1 MSENYKNTPFWNND
15 LSLEERLDYLIK
27 EMTLEEKI
35 QCLTT
40 GAPQITRLGLEPC
53 HVGGEAAHGIEA
65 RHDQDYNRGKP
76 QPTTTFTQP
85 IGMSSTWDT
94 SLIEKAGS
102 VVGNEARALSKKEK
116 RASLSRWAPT
126 IDMERDP
133 RWGRTEEA
141 YGEDP
146 FLTGKMSSAYIHG
159 MQGRDSFYLKC
170 AATLKHFYANNV
182 EEDRIKTS
190 SSIDPRNKH
199 EYYLEPFR
207 RAVMEGNA
215 EAMMTA
221 YNEINGTPAIV
232 NDEVLHIVKNQW
244 GLKGHV
250 VCDGGDF
257 SQTVEYHKYYK
268 THAETLAYGLKA
280 GIDCFT
286 DSPDLVYPAA
296 REALEKGLITEEDI
310 NQSIYNSFSTKLRL
324 GLYDANP
331 RCPYD
336 HIGVEALNC
345 EEHQQVCKEV
355 ARKSM
360 ILLKNEN
367 QMLPMDKNTK
377 ETIAVVGP
385 LAQEWYKDWYS
396 GIPPYS
402 VTPLEGIKK
411 EFQQATVTSTNG
423 LNHVKLRIGTQYLV
437 VGEDGLVRV
446 GSQEEA
452 ESFEHTD
459 WGFNKHTFKALSNG
473 KFLTAN
479 DEGNRITAT
488 KEEAFGWFVKES
500 FFLYESDECG
510 NDTTTQ
516 PTSDGYFH
524 ENKECS
530 IRIETW
536 NHKPLAINE
545 LGELI
550 FVDKEN
556 DPKEKD
562 EVTED
567 QIRDGQ
573 IIENSII
580 QNIRNKDN
588 IEIITNITMEVT
600 TDGIQQAVELSKK
613 ADKVIA
619 VVGCN
624 PMINSKEEV
633 DRTDIILPP
642 EQRRLL
648 QQIYQVNKN
657 VILVLITNY
666 PYAID
671 WEKDKIPA
679 ILTTA
684 TGSQELG
691 TGIAETLSG
700 DSRPAGRLNMTWY
713 KDISQL
719 PPIDDYD
726 IIQGKRTY
734 QYFDE
739 EVLYPFGYGLTYT
752 DFHYSD
758 LKVSMEED
766 SFTVQCK
773 VKNVGTLDSDEVVQ
787 LYVSQQS
794 SRAKRPIR
802 QLKGFE
808 RVWVNAGEE
817 KELHFTVAYD
827 ELKYYDVVNQSMLLE
842 ASDYV
847 IGIGASSED
856 IRLETT
862 IFVPGVQIGDRDL
875 NTPIRGDHY
884 DSYYNLQLHEGVGD
898 KSCIMVSTRDTWGE
912 AVYRN
917 IVLKKT
923 PGNMV
928 ITAKAR
934 REGHIQVY
942 YGEQLIAKAQLRENH
957 EFQQVVLPV
966 DSIELSS
973 PHKNEL
979 VLRLEGDVRIVE
991 FEFIW

>member
-1 MSENYKNTPFWNND
+1 MSENYKNTPFWDND

-40 GAPQITRLGLEPC
+40 GAPKITRLGLEPC
-53 HVGGEAAHGIEA
+53 RVGGEAAHGIEA
-65 RHDQDYNRGKP
+65 RHDQDKNRGEP

-102 VVGNEARALSKKEK
+102 VVGNEARALRKKEK
-116 RASLSRWAPT
+116 MASLSRWAPT

-257 SQTVEYHKYYK
+257 SQTVDYHKYFK

-286 DSPDLVYPAA
+286 DSPDLVHPAA

-324 GLYDANP
+324 GFYDAKP

-336 HIGVEALNC
+336 GIGVETLNC
-345 EEHQQVCKEV
+345 DEHQQICKEV

-367 QMLPMDKNTK
+367 QMLPLDKNTK

-402 VTPLEGIKK
+402 VTPLDGIKK
-411 EFQQATVTSTNG
+411 EFQQATITSTKG
-423 LNHVKLRIGTQYLV
+423 LNRVKLRIGTQYLV
-437 VGEDGLVRV
+437 VGEDGAVRV

-510 NDTTTQ
+510 SDSLAQ
-516 PTSDGYFH
+516 PPSEGYFH

-545 LGELI
+545 LGALVFE
-550 FVDKEN
+550 DKEQ
-556 DPKEKD
+556 D
-562 EVTED
+562 EIV
-567 QIRDGQ
+567 
-573 IIENSII
+573 
-580 QNIRNKDN
+580 RNV
-588 IEIITNITMEVT
+588 IMEVI

-624 PMINSKEEV
+624 PMINSKEEI

-671 WEKDKIPA
+671 WEKDNIPA

-700 DSRPAGRLNMTWY
+700 DNRPAGRLNMTWY
-713 KDISQL
+713 KDVSQL

-726 IIQGKRTY
+726 IIQGNRTY
-734 QYFDE
+734 QYFE
-739 EVLYPFGYGLTYT
+739 GEVLYPFGYGLTYT

-758 LKVSMEED
+758 INVSMEED
-766 SFTVQCK
+766 KFTVLCK
-773 VKNVGTLDSDEVVQ
+773 VKNVGKLDSDEVVQ

-794 SRAKRPIR
+794 SRTKRPIR
-802 QLKGFE
+802 QLKGFQ
-808 RVWVNAGEE
+808 RVWLAAGEE
-817 KELHFTVAYD
+817 KELHFSVAYD
-827 ELKYYDVVNQSMLLE
+827 ELKYYDVVTQSMLLE
-842 ASDYV
+842 ESDYV
-847 IGIGASSED
+847 IGVGASSED
-856 IRLETT
+856 IRVEST
-862 IFVPGVQIGDRDL
+862 IFIPGVQIGNRDL
-875 NTPIRGDHY
+875 SKLVRGDHY
-884 DSYYNLQLHEGVGD
+884 DHYYNLQLHEGLRD
-898 KSCIMVSTRDTWGE
+898 KSCIMVGPYDTWGK
-912 AVYRN
+912 AIYRN
-917 IVLKKT
+917 IQLEKT
-923 PGNMV
+923 PKSLV

-942 YGEQLIAKAQLRENH
+942 YGEQMLGSACVKEKH
-957 EFQQVVLPV
+957 EFQEIIIPV
-966 DSIELSS
+966 DSIDVSS
-973 PHKNEL
+973 KHKNEL

-991 FEFIW
+991 FEFLW